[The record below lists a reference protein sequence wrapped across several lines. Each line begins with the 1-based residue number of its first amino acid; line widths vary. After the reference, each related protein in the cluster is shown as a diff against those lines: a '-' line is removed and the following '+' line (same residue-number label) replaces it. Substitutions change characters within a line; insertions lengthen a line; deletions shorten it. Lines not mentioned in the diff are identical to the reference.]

1 MAISKS
7 KTATLSVS
15 TTGATFYLKAE
26 LVENSTNLTNNTS
39 NMTIK
44 ATLSAKS
51 GGSSFVGTGGTLY
64 IDWLDNN
71 DGNWH
76 NKASKNITSLSSG
89 SSSSTS
95 STFNITHKTDGTLKG
110 RVRARWINAG
120 TSYAPSDSSVST
132 DAVSLTNIPR
142 NSKIDVSKY
151 NTIIADHI
159 FLLDVTRYSAN
170 YTDTISWNMSANGS
184 TLSETIQTKGTNSKI
199 ALCFDDYAYNN
210 VSVPSGY
217 VKIRR
222 TYSNEDLMNLIGNS
236 YSNSISFTIQTFN
249 GNPQI
254 GNNYTA
260 TSTYQIIRSSYD
272 LTATA
277 VVNDSLS
284 TTLTGNTSTII
295 KGISNVLVT
304 ITAVK
309 NQYYNDNSTLSQYWF
324 YTEYDPQSYRYIVEN
339 HNYHTF
345 EKVTTKD
352 FNTNILDSRGLNSAV
367 ATASVTTL
375 LDYFKPVIS
384 SLRTSRAEATSTNIN
399 FDIEGSFWNNNFG
412 NSANSITL
420 KYRFKLGQGTYSQY
434 TTITPTITGNSFIY
448 SGIFN
453 SGSSTSDATIEVL
466 VIDSTNSDFSLN
478 VTEPKGESIFDIGD
492 SYFGVN
498 GTLALNH
505 QSIAQLIEE
514 AKNEMYYKDGDIE
527 SFSISSLSGHITNS
541 TKSIRFTLP
550 TPKNLKNINKITIM
564 SGIICVRSTSGYV
577 QNSNTSPIPLST
589 GGGYTLVISKASNN
603 LININLDY
611 STAYSNASNNRNCDI
626 ELANCTIKFEII

>member
-110 RVRARWINAG
+110 RVRARWDNAG
-120 TSYAPSDSSVST
+120 TSYAPSDSSVTT

-210 VSVPSGY
+210 ISVPSGY
-217 VKIRR
+217 VKMRS

-249 GNPQI
+249 GNTQI

-260 TSTYQIIRSSYD
+260 NSTYQIIRSPYD

-284 TTLTGNTSTII
+284 TTLTGNTNTII

-309 NQYYNDNSTLSQYWF
+309 NQYYNDNSTLSQYLF
-324 YTEYDPQSYRYIVEN
+324 YTEYNPIVEN
-339 HNYHTF
+339 LNYHIF
-345 EKVTTKD
+345 EKVTAKD

-367 ATASVTTL
+367 ATASVTNI

-434 TTITPTITGNSFIY
+434 TTITPTITGNSFTY
-448 SGIFN
+448 SGTFN

-466 VIDSTNSDFSLN
+466 VIDSTNSEFALDA
-478 VTEPKGESIFDIGD
+478 TEPKGESIFDIGD

-498 GTLALNH
+498 GTFAINH
-505 QSIAQLIEE
+505 TIVMDIIQAVENKVNSLFFVANEQYTYNRVVAGGCITGSKQSLVFA
-514 AKNEMYYKDGDIE
+514 
-527 SFSISSLSGHITNS
+527 
-541 TKSIRFTLP
+541 
-550 TPKNLKNINKITIM
+550 
-564 SGIICVRSTSGYV
+564 
-577 QNSNTSPIPLST
+577 IPLPKFAIGLNVSIT
-589 GGGYTLVISKASNN
+589 GGVISARGIGGYLLNGTNITSASQIIVSNGQSFLSIGLTYPAFSSATNN
-603 LININLDY
+603 TPVNIVLDG
-611 STAYSNASNNRNCDI
+611 
-626 ELANCTIKFEII
+626 LKLKFTSA